1 MSHRPFGGKSSLA
14 VWIFV
19 IAAISVLGAGQA
31 NAQVAGATLTG
42 TVKDSS
48 GGVIPNAQ
56 VAITDVATA
65 VTRTVSSGGAGLYT
79 APNLLPGGYEV
90 RVTAMGFST
99 AVQKGITLTV
109 GAQQELDFTMQVG
122 QMTQTVEITTEAP
135 TVELTSSEL
144 SATVNATTV
153 RELPLNGRSWTD
165 LANLQPGVL
174 SAEGHLHDQ
183 NRGYG
188 DQSVISGAR
197 PQQNNYRLDGIS
209 INDYANGGPGSLL
222 GGNLGVDAIQE
233 FSVLTSNYSAEYGKT
248 SGGVVNAITRSGT
261 NQFHGSVYEFLR
273 NSALDANNFF
283 DNATGSPKPPFRRN
297 QFGVAAGGP
306 IRKDRTF
313 IFGDY
318 EGIRQSLGTTNSPVV
333 LSSNARLGIL
343 NDSCG
348 NAPGTTYQ
356 DPTHFGTCTTMSGG
370 AYVPNPIW
378 TGPCLIPGTMTPNPN
393 ATNRAVGQSSLCVD
407 NNVTKYLG
415 IEPAPTGSPFGDGNR
430 ALASFAGQKVDSE
443 NYFTIRVDQKLS
455 EKDNLSGTYNFDRD
469 PQSVPD
475 LLNQV
480 LDNNIAKRQF
490 IALEESHTFGP
501 GLVNTA
507 RVGFNRARVGGVP
520 STAIN
525 PLAADTS
532 LGWLP
537 GAGRTAPQV
546 FTTGLTQIGNGVSPT
561 SYRNWNSYQAY
572 DDAFLTR
579 GLHSLK
585 FGFGFERDQL
595 NEVDLTA
602 DYHGI
607 FSFGS
612 LSTFLTN
619 QPSRFTGGFPGLPG
633 QRGMRQ
639 SIVGA
644 YVQDDWR
651 VRPNLT
657 LNLGVRYEM
666 STVPVEAH
674 GNLTNLYQVTDAQP
688 TCARLFTSPTK
699 ISCGATGAYFSNPTL
714 RNFEPR
720 VGFSWDP
727 FKNGKTALRGGF
739 GMFDVL
745 PMLYTTITMVGRG
758 APFTEIGATKKAS
771 ILQFNFPSG
780 VDPAALGAKSLEYE
794 HVEQKPPRNYV
805 MQWNFNVQRE
815 LAPNLSMVVG
825 FAGSHGVHQ
834 GLRVDDANIVFP
846 VAHPSAGYL
855 FPKLDV
861 GGNLFTP
868 QCNTLDPSVTDDP
881 TLCAPPSQI
890 NQHTSGAIRS
900 LFWAGDSFYSA
911 LEVGVVKKMSHG
923 FQLQGSFTWGK
934 SIDNNSGDTNGDTF
948 ANAFSSI
955 HWFDLRTSRAVSD
968 YNIPRVL
975 VINANWQVPKSKSA
989 SGPVAFLANG
999 WELGA
1004 IFKVNDGYPF
1014 TPTFG
1019 TDADPL
1025 GLASS
1030 DPWAFPNRSRT
1041 PDCATLINSRNTQN
1055 YLKTQ
1060 CFAVSTAPDIAFWNA
1075 NCDPAPPNLGYGFD
1089 PLNPG
1094 NPVAANYGNIPPA
1107 WLPPLACFNLSG
1119 TSGRNVVYGPG
1130 LTNLDFSVFKNNSI
1144 RRISESFNA
1153 QFRVEV
1159 FNILNHA
1166 NFAPPTVGKLDVFD
1180 STGNPTGTAGL
1191 LTATT
1196 TDSRQ
1201 IQFALKLSW

>member
-1 MSHRPFGGKSSLA
+1 
-14 VWIFV
+14 V
-19 IAAISVLGAGQA
+19 IVAITVLGTGQA
-31 NAQVAGATLTG
+31 YAQVAGATLTG

-65 VTRTVSSGGAGLYT
+65 VTRTVSSGGAGLYN
-79 APNLLPGGYEV
+79 APNLLPGTYEV

-99 AVQKGITLTV
+99 EVQKGITLTV

-135 TVELTSSEL
+135 TVELTSSTL

-165 LANLQPGVL
+165 LANLQPGVF
-174 SAEGHLHDQ
+174 SAESHLHDQ

-261 NQFHGSVYEFLR
+261 NQIHGSVYEFLR
-273 NSALDANNFF
+273 NSALDADNFF
-283 DNATGSPKPPFRRN
+283 DNATGTPKPAFRRN

-333 LSSNARLGIL
+333 LSSDARLGIV

-348 NAPGTTYQ
+348 NAPGTRYKNTT
-356 DPTHFGTCTTMSGG
+356 DFGTCTTTPGG
-370 AYVPNPIW
+370 AYVPNPIL

-393 ATNRAVGQSSLCVD
+393 AKNLAAGQSSLCVD
-407 NNVTKYLG
+407 NSVAKYLPL
-415 IEPAPTGSPFGDGNR
+415 EPIPTGKPFGDGNV

-455 EKDNLSGTYNFDRD
+455 EKDNLFGTYNFDRD

-480 LDNNIAKRQF
+480 LNNGIAKRQF
-490 IALEESHTFGP
+490 IALEESHIFGA

-520 STAIN
+520 GTAIN
-525 PLAADTS
+525 LVAADTS

-537 GAGRTAPQV
+537 GAGRTAPQAFV
-546 FTTGLTQIGNGVSPT
+546 TGLTQIGNGASPT

-607 FSFGS
+607 FNFGS
-612 LSTFLTN
+612 PSTFLTN
-619 QPSRFTGGFPGLPG
+619 QPSRFSGGFPGLPG

-666 STVPVEAH
+666 STVPIEAH
-674 GNLTNLYQVTDAQP
+674 ANLTNLYNVTDEQP
-688 TCARLFTSPTK
+688 TCARLFTSPTGV
-699 ISCGATGAYFSNPTL
+699 SCGATGTYFSNPTL

-720 VGFSWDP
+720 IGFSWDP

-758 APFTEIGATKKAS
+758 APFTEIGATSNAS
-771 ILQFNFPSG
+771 KLSGKFPGG
-780 VDPAALGAKSLEYE
+780 VDPNKDLGPHNLEYE

-805 MQWNFNVQRE
+805 MQWNLNLQRE
-815 LAPNLSMVVG
+815 LAPNLTMVVG

-834 GLRVDDANIVFP
+834 ALRVDDANIVFP
-846 VAHPSAGYL
+846 AALTSAGYL
-855 FPKLDV
+855 WPNPI
-861 GGNLFTP
+861 GTGN
-868 QCNTLDPSVTDDP
+868 
-881 TLCAPPSQI
+881 QI
-890 NQHTSGAIRS
+890 NTFNSGAIRS

-911 LEVGVVKKMSHG
+911 LEVGVVKKMSRG
-923 FQLQGSFTWGK
+923 FQVQGSFTWGK
-934 SIDNNSGDTNGDTF
+934 SIDNNSGATNGDTF

-955 HWFDLRTSRAVSD
+955 HWDDLRTSRAVSD

-975 VINANWQVPKSKSA
+975 VINANWHVPTSKSA
-989 SGPVAFLANG
+989 SRAVAFVANG

-1019 TDADPL
+1019 STGDPL
-1025 GLASS
+1025 GLNSS
-1030 DPWAFPNRSRT
+1030 DPWAFPNRLRT
-1041 PDCATLINSRNTQN
+1041 PDCATLINPRNTQN

-1060 CFAVSTAPDIAFWNA
+1060 CFAVPTAPCPAGTDALTCPFYNGTASNGIG
-1075 NCDPAPPNLGYGFD
+1075 CDPTPPIGPKGAPE
-1089 PLNPG
+1089 
-1094 NPVAANYGNIPPA
+1094 PVPFPE
-1107 WLPPLACFNLSG
+1107 CFNLAGS
-1119 TSGRNVVYGPG
+1119 SGRNPVYGPG

-1166 NFAPPTVGKLDVFD
+1166 NFAPPTVSKLDVFD
-1180 STGNPTGTAGL
+1180 PTGKATSTAGL

-1196 TDSRQ
+1196 TDPRQ
-1201 IQFALKLSW
+1201 IQFALKLTW